1 MADDGR
7 IRYTVT
13 RMCGGKSIMLT
24 PRTPIE
30 VDLDTASEC
39 FSDILNKSNPEFIEI
54 QWGDTPVTIYKNG
67 SIFFYHLND
76 HVVCEGHSN
85 DILRRLG
92 LI

>member
-13 RMCGGKSIMLT
+13 RMCGGKSVMLT
-24 PRTPIE
+24 PRASVE
-30 VDLDTASEC
+30 VDLDKASEC

-54 QWGDTPVTIYKNG
+54 QWGETPVTIYKKG

-76 HVVCEGHSN
+76 QEVCEAHSN
-85 DILRRLG
+85 EILSRLG